1 MIKITRFIPSYSE
14 VEMTFD
20 CETIEQ
26 ARELFNEGDF
36 EIEIV
41 STYDLDFDDVNPE
54 TFTLK

>member
-36 EIEIV
+36 DIKIV
-41 STYDLDFDDVNPE
+41 STYDLDFDDVDPE
-54 TFTLK
+54 KF

>member
-36 EIEIV
+36 EMEIV
-41 STYDLDFDDVNPE
+41 STYDLDFDDVDPE
-54 TFTLK
+54 TFK

>member
-36 EIEIV
+36 EMEIV
-41 STYDLDFDDVNPE
+41 STYDLDFDDVDPE
-54 TFTLK
+54 KFTLK

>member
-1 MIKITRFIPSYSE
+1 MIKITRFVPSFSE

-36 EIEIV
+36 DMKIV
-41 STYDLDFDDVNPE
+41 GSCDLDFDDVNSE
-54 TFTLK
+54 TF